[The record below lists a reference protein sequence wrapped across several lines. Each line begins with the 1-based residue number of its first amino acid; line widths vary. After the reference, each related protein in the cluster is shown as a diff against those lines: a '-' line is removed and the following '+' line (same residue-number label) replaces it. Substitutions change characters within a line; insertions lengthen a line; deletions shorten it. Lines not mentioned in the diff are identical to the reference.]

1 MAERIIPITVE
12 GRDEPNIETD
22 KVQTE
27 LSKSLEELKMETTL
41 NDQPSTSTLNTPQG
55 KVKATS
61 KEKTPKVVIKRA
73 PAPINKEHEYL
84 KEFDV
89 FEKRDENNIVSGFSY
104 PSANVQE
111 RIVLVIDSAQDENY
125 TPFTVGNQKYSPLTT
140 IKRAVSIFIKLK
152 LNINPCHQFAI
163 IKMNEK
169 NASKV
174 QDFCSD
180 FRKLNDCLNKITECQ
195 AEDIFD
201 LNTVF
206 DLIQNDLPAVGACES
221 RLTTPY
227 VLRTILFYG
236 RSYTIPEIEIT
247 EKLDT
252 FFKHPFSVC
261 DILMTHEPI
270 EISNHCQKI
279 FDVLQTLDK
288 KGISYFFPVGRD
300 SKRMHRCSGK
310 LLGHPFQRPIQ
321 KLIKN

>member
-22 KVQTE
+22 LVQTN
-27 LSKSLEELKMETTL
+27 LSKSLEELKMETSL
-41 NDQPSTSTLNTPQG
+41 NDQPSTSAAPQSNI
-55 KVKATS
+55 KATGKGKS
-61 KEKTPKVVIKRA
+61 TARKVVIKRA
-73 PAPINKEHEYL
+73 PVPINKEHEYL

-89 FEKRDENNIVSGFSY
+89 FEKRDENNIVSGFTY

-111 RIVLVIDSAQDENY
+111 RIVLVIDRAQDENY
-125 TPFTVGNQKYSPLTT
+125 TPFIVGNQKYTPLTT
-140 IKRAVSIFIKLK
+140 VKRAVSIFIKLK

-163 IKMNEK
+163 IQMNEK
-169 NASKV
+169 NATKV

-206 DLIQNDLPAVGACES
+206 DLIQNDLPPGPS
-221 RLTTPY
+221 QSGLITPH

-236 RSYTIPEIEIT
+236 RSYTIPEIELT
-247 EKLDT
+247 DKLDN
-252 FFKHPFSVC
+252 FFKHPFSIC

-288 KGISYFFPVGRD
+288 KGIAYFFPVGRD